1 MNGVNVRD
9 SSRDSDNSKS
19 IEYAL
24 KKLSRICDPV
34 LAELKEYNHYEK
46 PSEKKRRKL
55 NKALRANMKV
65 KKPF

>member
-1 MNGVNVRD
+1 MNGVYVRESFRDGDNVK
-9 SSRDSDNSKS
+9 N

-34 LAELKEYNHYEK
+34 LSEVKEHKHYEK

-55 NKALRANMKV
+55 NKALRDNLKS
-65 KKPF
+65 KKTF